1 VPNPENR
8 GNVEPR
14 GDWLSRA
21 GFGRVPTGANPRT
34 GTKAGIRWWLGV
46 VFRCDVTRG
55 CGRTARLDFGSIG
68 PNFCPIWSLSD
79 HHGQRKGSPRSS
91 RPPRGHPCPKTGQRS
106 PIVTEFAGAPPL
118 EPSRPTPLPR
128 RCPVLVPVP
137 ISAGSST
144 RPVPLPVDARFGLR
158 TNKSG
163 LLYAAPRTLGAR
175 VFVRRLSP
183 ASGGCRRPASG
194 VWVPGR

>member
-1 VPNPENR
+1 VAWR
-8 GNVEPR
+8 C
-14 GDWLSRA
+14 LSVRCNSRMRPH
-21 GFGRVPTGANPRT
+21 GPTGL
-34 GTKAGIRWWLGV
+34 W
-46 VFRCDVTRG
+46 
-55 CGRTARLDFGSIG
+55 SIG
-68 PNFCPIWSLSD
+68 PNSCPIWSLSD

-175 VFVRRLSP
+175 FSYGASRPRPVGVVGQHPGCGCQVGDHPERR
-183 ASGGCRRPASG
+183 GHHRRPFGLTNPS
-194 VWVPGR
+194 PGPRH